1 MSDDIVT
8 WILTAG
14 HRTTS
19 TAQLLDQLC
28 RHLVGRGIP
37 LWRVSMSLATLHPQL
52 LGFNLRWWRDRDAV
66 EEILLVHGIDATPD
80 FLGSPM
86 RPTVERGETV
96 RFRLEGGSFQSYPL
110 LVSLHEG
117 GATDYLASPL
127 TLLNGWH
134 QPVTWTTDRPGG
146 FSADDVAALTDL
158 LPALGVVVEAQV
170 TRRLTGNLLDTYL
183 GRTIGRHI
191 LSGEVQRRQGQEL
204 GAVLMATDLR
214 GFTNLSDR
222 LPAGELIG
230 LLDDY
235 FDAVVSPIH
244 AGGGEVLKFVGDGL
258 LAIFAPDAGKAA
270 EAAGAA
276 LDAAV
281 DALARLDTLNEVRQT
296 DGRRMIR
303 IGIGLHVG
311 TVTYG
316 NVGAVDR
323 LDFTAIGPAVNLVC
337 RLESLTK
344 RIARPLLVSHEFA
357 AICPRPLESLGFQPV
372 RGFGEPEEV
381 FGLPVLAPA

>member
-1 MSDDIVT
+1 
-8 WILTAG
+8 
-14 HRTTS
+14 
-19 TAQLLDQLC
+19 
-28 RHLVGRGIP
+28 
-37 LWRVSMSLATLHPQL
+37 
-52 LGFNLRWWRDRDAV
+52 
-66 EEILLVHGIDATPD
+66 
-80 FLGSPM
+80 
-86 RPTVERGETV
+86 
-96 RFRLEGGSFQSYPL
+96 
-110 LVSLHEG
+110 
-117 GATDYLASPL
+117 
-127 TLLNGWH
+127 
-134 QPVTWTTDRPGG
+134 
-146 FSADDVAALTDL
+146 
-158 LPALGVVVEAQV
+158 
-170 TRRLTGNLLDTYL
+170 
-183 GRTIGRHI
+183 
-191 LSGEVQRRQGQEL
+191 
-204 GAVLMATDLR
+204 MATDLR